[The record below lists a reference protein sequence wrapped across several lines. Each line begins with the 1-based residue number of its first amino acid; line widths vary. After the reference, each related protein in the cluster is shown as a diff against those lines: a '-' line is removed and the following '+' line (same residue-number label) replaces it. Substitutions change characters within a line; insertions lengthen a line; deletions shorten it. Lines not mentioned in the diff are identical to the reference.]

1 MKKVGLVFTIMTL
14 ATLFFADVSQAFDD
28 PSRWYMVPL
37 DDPPSSRSGHSF
49 LPVTDNQNILFG
61 GEDENGVI
69 LDDLHV
75 LPDFGNAWS
84 PVQKAGSWPPAR
96 SQHAAWAYN
105 DQMYVFGGRNDTQT
119 FNDLWRYDSALGI
132 WEALVSV
139 GEAPPARSAA
149 SAVVLPDGKVL
160 LSGGKEV
167 AGQDLNDAWLYDM
180 LTNLWQQKSDAPFSF
195 SGAGSAFL
203 HNHALFFATQPG
215 SGETT
220 VVSYYPPSD
229 FWYVRSYHPDALRP
243 PALEGAAY
251 TSDGYKV
258 WLVGGKHQD
267 GTFSDADWEYNNGSQ
282 RWVRRARWENF
293 DLQMFWWAALFEVT
307 GLKDFCDP
315 DAPDCG
321 QLSTYS
327 AGYSP
332 NASTQTK
339 GLARFGGLLS
349 TDVPTNTTFI
359 SFPSRGSE
367 VLLLPEYDADLS
379 YSDRQYITTTIQA
392 PAGLVTETTILAL
405 TASPNITHTLPI
417 NSLVPGGLFD
427 LGALTD
433 PLGEPLPGF
442 ALSAPITV
450 TLQYNDLRFDESSL
464 WLVYWDGSQW
474 LDAAESCSPA
484 MPYEHNLDEN
494 WLRLSVCR
502 LGEFALTGRVENLVY
517 LPVITRQIPP

>member
-1 MKKVGLVFTIMTL
+1 MKKVGLIFVILIL
-14 ATLFFADVSQAFDD
+14 AALLPTSASQASDD
-28 PSRWYMVPL
+28 PSQWYMVPL
-37 DDPPSSRSGHSF
+37 DDPPMPRSGHSL
-49 LPVTDNQNILFG
+49 LPVTDDQNILFG

-75 LPDFGNAWS
+75 LPNFGNAWS
-84 PVQKAGSWPPAR
+84 QVPKAGNWPPAR
-96 SQHAAWAYN
+96 SQHTAWANN
-105 DQMYVFGGRNDTQT
+105 DQMYVFGGKNDTQA
-119 FNDLWRYDSALGI
+119 FNDLWRYDPGLGI
-132 WEALVSV
+132 WEALVSG

-149 SAVVLPDGKVL
+149 SATVLPDGKVL
-160 LSGGKEV
+160 LSGGKDT
-167 AGQDLNDAWLYDM
+167 AGQDLNDTWLYDM

-203 HNHALFFATQPG
+203 HNHVLLFATQPG

-258 WLVGGKHQD
+258 WMVGGKHQD
-267 GTFSDADWEYNNGSQ
+267 GTFSDTDWEYNNGSQ
-282 RWVRRARWENF
+282 RWVRRARWQNF

-321 QLSTYS
+321 QPDTYS
-327 AGYSP
+327 AGYGA
-332 NASTQTK
+332 NTSTATR
-339 GLARFGGLLS
+339 GLALFGGLLS

-367 VLLLPEYDADLS
+367 ILLLPEYDTDLS
-379 YSDRQYITTTIQA
+379 YSDGQSITTTIQA

-405 TASPNITHTLPI
+405 TASPEITHTLPI
-417 NSLVPGGLFD
+417 SSLVPGGLFA

-450 TLQYNDLRFDESSL
+450 TLQYNALRFDESSL
-464 WLVYWDGSQW
+464 WLVYWNGSQW
-474 LDAAESCSPA
+474 LDATGTCAPA
-484 MPYEHNLDEN
+484 ASYERNRDEN
-494 WLRLSVCR
+494 WLRLPICR
-502 LGEFALTGRVENLVY
+502 LGEFALVGTAQNFIY
-517 LPVITRQIPP
+517 LPLVTRQVP